1 MEGIW
6 RTHGIGR
13 NPKVWRRTAAT
24 KVRNENMTLRIIPA
38 EDVCENAH
46 NDDCGIE
53 SEIEKRFKY
62 VINYF
67 QKNNPSPTTELKHKN
82 GYELLVATILS
93 AQCTDK
99 RVNMAT
105 HSLFEKYPT
114 VDSLS
119 KATADDVY
127 PYISS
132 ITFANNKS
140 NYLIGMAK
148 MLVEKY
154 NGNIPIDEKKLQKL
168 PGVGRKTANVV
179 MATLFNKPTIAVDT
193 HVFRIS
199 ERIGLTSGAKTPLET
214 EEQLSLH
221 TPKDVMSKMSHWLI
235 LHGRYICKANNPEC
249 SNCGIRDVCRHYEIN
264 KQ

>member
-1 MEGIW
+1 
-6 RTHGIGR
+6 
-13 NPKVWRRTAAT
+13 
-24 KVRNENMTLRIIPA
+24 MTLKIIPA
-38 EDVCENAH
+38 EDVCEDIC
-46 NDDCGIE
+46 NDNCGIE

-62 VINYF
+62 VVEYF
-67 QKNNPSPTTELKHKN
+67 QKNNPNPTTELKHKN

-99 RVNMAT
+99 RVNMTTPA
-105 HSLFEKYPT
+105 LFEKYPT
-114 VDSLS
+114 PDALS

-127 PYISS
+127 QYISS
-132 ITFANNKS
+132 VTFANNKS

-193 HVFRIS
+193 HVTRVS
-199 ERIGLTSGAKTPLET
+199 ERIGLTCDAKTPLEI

-221 TPKDVMSKMSHWLI
+221 TPKDLMSKMSHWLI
-235 LHGRYICKANNPEC
+235 LHGRYICKAKNPEC
-249 SNCGIRDVCRHYEIN
+249 PMCGIREVCRHREIN
-264 KQ
+264 KL

>member
-1 MEGIW
+1 MKIELIS
-6 RTHGIGR
+6 
-13 NPKVWRRTAAT
+13 
-24 KVRNENMTLRIIPA
+24 A
-38 EDVCENAH
+38 EDVSTEM
-46 NDDCGIE
+46 CGIE

-67 QKNNPSPTTELKHKN
+67 QKHNPNPTTELEHKN

-99 RVNMAT
+99 RINMTTPA
-105 HSLFEKYPT
+105 LFEKYPNP
-114 VDSLS
+114 DSLAR
-119 KATADDVY
+119 ATQEDVY
-127 PYISS
+127 QYISS
-132 ITFANNKS
+132 VTFANNKS
-140 NYLIGMAK
+140 NYLVGMAK

-154 NGNIPIDEKKLQKL
+154 NGNIPTDEKKLQKL

-235 LHGRYICKANNPEC
+235 LHGRYICKAKDPEC
-249 SNCGIRDVCRHYEIN
+249 SKCGIREVCRHYEIN

>member
-1 MEGIW
+1 
-6 RTHGIGR
+6 
-13 NPKVWRRTAAT
+13 
-24 KVRNENMTLRIIPA
+24 MTLRIIPA
-38 EDVCENAH
+38 EDVCENTH
-46 NDDCGIE
+46 NDNCGIE

-67 QKNNPSPTTELKHKN
+67 QNHNPNPTTELRHKN

-99 RVNMAT
+99 RINMTTPA
-105 HSLFEKYPT
+105 LFEKYPNP
-114 VDSLS
+114 DSLAR
-119 KATADDVY
+119 ATPEDVY
-127 PYISS
+127 QYISS
-132 ITFANNKS
+132 VTFANNKS
-140 NYLIGMAK
+140 NYLVGMAK

-179 MATLFNKPTIAVDT
+179 MATLFDKPTIAVDT
-193 HVFRIS
+193 HVTRVS
-199 ERIGLTSGAKTPLET
+199 GRIGLTYDTKTPLET

-235 LHGRYICKANNPEC
+235 LHGRYVCRAKNPEC
-249 SNCGIRDVCRHYEIN
+249 SNCGIRDVCRHYEIS
-264 KQ
+264 KS